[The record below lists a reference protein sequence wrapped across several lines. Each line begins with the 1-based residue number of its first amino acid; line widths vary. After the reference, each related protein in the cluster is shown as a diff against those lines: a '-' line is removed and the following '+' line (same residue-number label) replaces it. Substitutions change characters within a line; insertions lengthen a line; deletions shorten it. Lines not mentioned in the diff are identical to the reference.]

1 MFDWNRPNHEL
12 RLDEA
17 IENVLAEMAGHDADS
32 DEYAQMTDQLTKL
45 YAIKASTKPDR
56 ISKDTIAIVVGNL
69 IGILMIVG
77 YEQGHILTS
86 KAGSFLVKIR

>member
-1 MFDWNRPNHEL
+1 MFDWNQTNHES

-17 IENVLAEMAGHDADS
+17 IENVLAEMAGYPADS
-32 DEYAQMTDQLTKL
+32 DEYSQMTDQLTKL
-45 YAIKASTKPDR
+45 YAIKASNKPDR

-69 IGILMIVG
+69 VGILMIVG

>member
-1 MFDWNRPNHEL
+1 MFDWNQTNHES
-12 RLDEA
+12 RLDET
-17 IENVLAEMAGHDADS
+17 IENVLAEMAGHDAYS
-32 DEYAQMTDQLTKL
+32 DEYSQMADQLTKL
-45 YAIKASTKPDR
+45 YAIKASHKPDR

-69 IGILMIVG
+69 VGILMIVG